1 MFTLCCCSTSIG
13 SNDLPDSA
21 PCQYQDDEFILH
33 QVSVELADYFIVM
46 QVDKASWHRSK
57 YLKIP
62 ENIRLIHQPSYSPQ
76 LMPVEHIWEEI
87 KENHF
92 YNHVFPSL
100 DKVEDEL
107 SQGLLELCSE
117 PDRLRSL
124 TFFLI

>member
-1 MFTLCCCSTSIG
+1 MKENLVGLGKFACWCPKGIRPTVQATGQTVCLRLCCCSSIG

-21 PCQYQDDEFILH
+21 YANTKMMNLFLH

-92 YNHVFPSL
+92 YNHVFHL
-100 DKVEDEL
+100 
-107 SQGLLELCSE
+107 
-117 PDRLRSL
+117 
-124 TFFLI
+124 

>member
-1 MFTLCCCSTSIG
+1 L
-13 SNDLPDSA
+13 
-21 PCQYQDDEFILH
+21 

-92 YNHVFPSL
+92 CFSIFRQ
-100 DKVEDEL
+100 
-107 SQGLLELCSE
+107 S
-117 PDRLRSL
+117 
-124 TFFLI
+124 

>member
-1 MFTLCCCSTSIG
+1 L
-13 SNDLPDSA
+13 
-21 PCQYQDDEFILH
+21 

-92 YNHVFPSL
+92 YNHVFHL
-100 DKVEDEL
+100 
-107 SQGLLELCSE
+107 
-117 PDRLRSL
+117 
-124 TFFLI
+124 